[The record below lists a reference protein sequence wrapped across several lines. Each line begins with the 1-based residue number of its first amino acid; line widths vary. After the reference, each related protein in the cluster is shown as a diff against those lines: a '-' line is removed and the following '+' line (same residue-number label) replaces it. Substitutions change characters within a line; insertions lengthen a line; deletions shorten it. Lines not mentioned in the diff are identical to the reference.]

1 MKRHLALNVARSI
14 SASEELSR
22 AKKRA
27 RVGNEIRFFFFFS
40 RNGKDEDK
48 RAYFLLL
55 ASSNWMT
62 TSSNNVQQSDMLAA
76 Q

>member
-1 MKRHLALNVARSI
+1 M
-14 SASEELSR
+14 SR
-22 AKKRA
+22 VLFPRVKSCLVQKKRA
-27 RVGNEIRFFFFFS
+27 RVGNEIRFFLFS